1 MADQE
6 SPIRGSALRSSS
18 TAKEDESHDAH
29 LEFST
34 TSDQMAAFISSYTPA
49 RGNGAPLSLELMEK
63 GLELAGY
70 KGQLDPD
77 GAKFAL
83 QRASEG
89 KSILNVAL
97 VRGTYPQ
104 EPENGTISGDA
115 DFQFPVLPDMVFG
128 TLLPPV
134 KASNGANLLGEVI
147 PTEKTDTPEGLA
159 VAVDGGCSYDK
170 ESNALIS
177 DTYGLVQIKENQI
190 YVAPLIHVSKN
201 SMQVRATLFPHDC
214 FGSNITLQKIEPA
227 LQALGIS
234 RPILLVAGETAL
246 RTARE
251 TGIAKETVIAK
262 GTEPIAGKNGWFEY
276 AKEETKSIGTS
287 LENDRIDFK
296 ERGTHPMVN
305 PGEIIGKIHPPEEGI
320 AGEDVYG
327 RQTPP
332 PGGQS
337 LEIKPGLHVAP
348 MPDGITYKALATGM
362 VTLEKGELS
371 VIDVLE
377 TEGDVDYS
385 TGNIR
390 LEKGSAHITG
400 SIRQGFVVNV
410 PGHILVKDSIEGA
423 EVSAGGDIEIS
434 GGIIMAGKG
443 HLKAGNNITA
453 QFAANSRIDC
463 GDSLTI
469 AHELSNCLVRCKGT
483 ITATTGKGV
492 IQGGSIASATG
503 IEANEL
509 GSEIG
514 VSTVLSIISRAPSN
528 QVLVKEREN
537 LRERLMKINAVLG
550 QDSDEDILARTPPD
564 KMQQIEKI
572 LILRAQIKRKL
583 KAVRSKLSNDLAD
596 YYESL
601 ERLSIRVKR
610 TVYPGV
616 QIKIGD
622 KSLTVTKPLNRV
634 KFHFDSASR
643 TIVADN
649 L

>member
-6 SPIRGSALRSSS
+6 SPIRGSELRSSS
-18 TAKEDESHDAH
+18 TAEEEESHDAQ
-29 LEFST
+29 LEFSI
-34 TSDQMAAFISSYTPA
+34 TSDQMAAFISDYTPA
-49 RGNGAPLSLELMEK
+49 RGSGAPLSLKLMEK
-63 GLELAGY
+63 ELARAGY

-115 DFQFPVLPDMVFG
+115 DFQFPVLPGMIFG
-128 TLLPPV
+128 TLIPPV
-134 KASNGANLLGEVI
+134 KASNGANLLGEII
-147 PTEKTDTPEGLA
+147 PTTKTIIPEGLT
-159 VAVDGGCSYDK
+159 VAVGGGCSHDK
-170 ESNALIS
+170 EINALVS
-177 DTYGLVQIKENQI
+177 ETYGLVQIRENQI
-190 YVAPLIHVSKN
+190 YVDPLIHVSKDT
-201 SMQVRATLFPHDC
+201 MQVRATLFPHDC
-214 FGSNITLQKIEPA
+214 FGATITLQRIEPA
-227 LQALGIS
+227 LKSLGIS

-246 RTARE
+246 KTARE
-251 TGIAKETVIAK
+251 TGVAQETVIAK
-262 GTEPIAGKNGWFEY
+262 GTEPIAGKDGWFEY
-276 AKEETKSIGTS
+276 AREETKSIGTS

-296 ERGTHPMVN
+296 ERGTHPMVS

-327 RQTPP
+327 RKTPP
-332 PGGQS
+332 PGGKS
-337 LEIKPGLHVAP
+337 FEVKPGLHVAP

-371 VIDVLE
+371 VVDVLE
-377 TEGDVDYS
+377 TKGDVDYS

-400 SIRQGFVVNV
+400 SIREGFAVEV
-410 PGHILVKDSIEGA
+410 PGHILVKESIEGA
-423 EVSAGGDIEIS
+423 EVNAGGDIDVG

-469 AHELSNCLVRCKGT
+469 AHELSNCLVRCKGP
-483 ITATTGKGV
+483 ITATSGKGV

-514 VSTVLSIISRAPSN
+514 VSTVLSIISRPPIN
-528 QVLVKEREN
+528 KKLVKEREN
-537 LRERLMKINAVLG
+537 LRERLMKINAALG
-550 QDSDEDILARTPPD
+550 QDSDEDILARTPAD
-564 KMQQIEKI
+564 KMQQMEKI

-596 YYESL
+596 YYQSL

-622 KSLTVTKPLNRV
+622 KALTVTQPLNRI

-643 TIVADN
+643 TIVAAN